1 MKLFKG
7 EKYMEDLTISLE
19 ATCDLSKEL
28 IKQYDLSVVDME
40 FMIGDDVFSTKNDD
54 VVSSKLYERMKNG
67 EKTST
72 SQINEALYEEFFE
85 NLAKD
90 DKPIIH
96 LTFSSGLSCTYIC
109 AKNAIDKVNKRLGKT
124 LIYYI
129 PTICACSGQGLL
141 AMLVREFSK
150 TASSV
155 EQVVEFAKDLDKK
168 IKHIFTVDTLKYL
181 ANGGRLKTSSAII
194 GTLLN
199 IKPVMQTDDQG
210 RLTVEGKVI
219 SRKRALLALV
229 DKIKQTY
236 DKNQKFCFVAHSACE
251 QDAKFVADLIKE
263 QTMLTPM
270 IANLGPIIGSHSG
283 PGTIA
288 MFYVGV

>member
-1 MKLFKG
+1 
-7 EKYMEDLTISLE
+7 
-19 ATCDLSKEL
+19 
-28 IKQYDLSVVDME
+28 
-40 FMIGDDVFSTKNDD
+40 
-54 VVSSKLYERMKNG
+54 
-67 EKTST
+67 
-72 SQINEALYEEFFE
+72 
-85 NLAKD
+85 
-90 DKPIIH
+90 
-96 LTFSSGLSCTYIC
+96 
-109 AKNAIDKVNKRLGKT
+109 
-124 LIYYI
+124 
-129 PTICACSGQGLL
+129 
-141 AMLVREFSK
+141 
-150 TASSV
+150 
-155 EQVVEFAKDLDKK
+155 
-168 IKHIFTVDTLKYL
+168 
-181 ANGGRLKTSSAII
+181 
-194 GTLLN
+194 
-199 IKPVMQTDDQG
+199 MQTDDQG